1 MKTKLII
8 CLAAVSLTGCAAMG
22 NGTTRTM
29 IYPVVDTPM
38 NPDGRDYYDD
48 VRECN
53 NYIRNIS
60 AGESAVNNG
69 VAGAMVG
76 AAFGAIIGAAL
87 GVDPG
92 RTAMWGAASGGTS
105 GAARGAVSAQNSKH
119 TIVARCM
126 SGRGYTVLQP

>member
-1 MKTKLII
+1 
-8 CLAAVSLTGCAAMG
+8 MG

-29 IYPVVDTPM
+29 VYPVVDTPM
-38 NPDGRDYYDD
+38 NPEGRDYYAD

-60 AGESAVNNG
+60 AGESAINNG

-76 AAFGAIIGAAL
+76 AALGAMVGAAL